1 MPGRKDISV
10 VKSVILAVG
19 NELQE
24 KGGGSEKIA
33 AFASL
38 INSYARLVRSN
49 NSRLKPKHCSDG
61 ADPLYESIM
70 KE

>member
-38 INSYARLVRSN
+38 INSYARLLRSN
-49 NSRLKPKHCSDG
+49 KSRLKPKHCSDG
-61 ADPLYESIM
+61 VDPFYESLIN
-70 KE
+70 E

>member
-38 INSYARLVRSN
+38 INAYARLIRN
-49 NSRLKPKHCSDG
+49 NSRQKPKPCLDG
-61 ADPLYESIM
+61 VDPLYESLIN
-70 KE
+70 E